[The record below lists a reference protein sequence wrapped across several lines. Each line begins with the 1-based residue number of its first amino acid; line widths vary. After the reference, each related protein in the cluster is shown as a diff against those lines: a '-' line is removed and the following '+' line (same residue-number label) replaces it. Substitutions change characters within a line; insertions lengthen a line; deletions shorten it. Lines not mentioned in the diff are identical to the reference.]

1 MTDDERTF
9 LNEEL
14 AGKLRWFN
22 NGSRNWSTLHH
33 CSLGVSVFLS
43 ALSALVL
50 KINWFKDAYPSVYE
64 NREDIVAALAFAA
77 TVITAVSAAGSF
89 GRKWQANRVS
99 LGRIERLRIAMSDPT
114 ADAAAIRREL
124 QDIIKSHDEGIVGT
138 SVK

>member
-1 MTDDERTF
+1 M
-9 LNEEL
+9 
-14 AGKLRWFN
+14 
-22 NGSRNWSTLHH
+22 
-33 CSLGVSVFLS
+33 SVFLS

-64 NREDIVAALAFAA
+64 NREDVVAALAFAA

-99 LGRIERLRIAMSDPT
+99 RGRVERLRIAMSDPA

-138 SVK
+138 PVK